1 MSVKASAPAEAPQGA
16 FAFSRVW
23 KSLTGWRLLA
33 AGVVILVALPLL
45 VVASSLL
52 NPDQETW
59 RHLVENVLADLVRN
73 TLLLT
78 LGVSLISAFLGTTL
92 AWLTAVC
99 EFPGRRFFSW
109 ALMLPLAVP
118 AYVTGFVLV
127 GLLDFTGPLQTAL
140 REWFGPDVRLPPIR
154 SGGGVALAMSLAL
167 YPYVYLLA
175 RNAFLSQ
182 GKRALEAGQSLGLN
196 RKQGFLRIALPMARP
211 WIAGG
216 IALVAME
223 TLADFGTVAVFNY
236 DTFTTGIY
244 KAWYSLFSLPAAAQ
258 LASVLILIVFV
269 VLVLEQRTRADMRY
283 TQAGRGSQA
292 RELIALSS
300 LQRWA
305 AAGFCGVV
313 FAAAFAVPVG
323 QLVLWA
329 AEVLAQDL
337 DARYFSYLWHSLL
350 LGTLTA
356 LLIASCALLL
366 AYARRHHPD
375 AAMALMARFST
386 LGYAVPGAVLAI
398 GIYLPIAWFDNAY
411 IAVMRDAF
419 GREAGPLLQGTLLA
433 MLSAYLVR
441 FLAVAHEPL
450 GASMQRITPNMDEAA
465 RSFGLNTRQVLA
477 RVHLP
482 MLRGGALT
490 ALILV
495 FVDVMKEMPITL
507 MTRPFGWDTLATRIF
522 EMTSEG
528 EWERAALPAVALL
541 LAGLIPVIL
550 LTRQT
555 ER

>member
-1 MSVKASAPAEAPQGA
+1 MAAEALGVTQAAQGA
-16 FAFSRVW
+16 LAFSRAPAW
-23 KSLTGWRLLA
+23 LTGWRLLA
-33 AGVVILVALPLL
+33 ASVAALVALPLL
-45 VVASSLL
+45 VVAASLL
-52 NPDQETW
+52 QPDADTW
-59 RHLVENVLADLVRN
+59 RHLVQNVLGELVRN

-78 LGVSLISAFLGTTL
+78 LGVSLLTAVLGTTL

-140 REWFGPDVRLPPIR
+140 RAWLGPELRLPPIR
-154 SGGGVALAMSLAL
+154 SGGGAALAMSLAL

-182 GKRALEAGQSLGLN
+182 GRRALEAGQSLGLS
-196 RKQGFLRIALPMARP
+196 RRQGFLRIALPMARP

-216 IALVAME
+216 VALVAME

-258 LASVLILIVFV
+258 LASLLVLIVFV
-269 VLVLEQRTRADMRY
+269 VLVLEQRMRAGMRY
-283 TQAGRGSQA
+283 SQAGRGAQA
-292 RELIALSS
+292 RERIRLGRV
-300 LQRWA
+300 QRWA
-305 AAGFCGVV
+305 AAAYCGAV

-329 AEVLAQDL
+329 KDVAARDL
-337 DARYFSYLWHSLL
+337 DGRYLGYLGHSLL
-350 LGTLTA
+350 LAA
-356 LLIASCALLL
+356 LAAALVGLCALLL
-366 AYARRHHPD
+366 AYARRRHADPV
-375 AAMALMARFST
+375 MALVVRFST

-398 GIYLPIAWFDNAY
+398 GIYLPIAWIDNAY
-411 IAVMRDAF
+411 IGVMREGF
-419 GREAGPLLQGTLLA
+419 GLEAGPLLQGTLVA
-433 MLSAYLVR
+433 MLAAYLVR

-450 GASMQRITPNMDEAA
+450 SAALQRITPNMDEAA
-465 RSFGLNTRQVLA
+465 RSFGLGTRQVLA

-482 MLRGGALT
+482 LLRGGAAT

-495 FVDVMKEMPITL
+495 FVDVLKEMPITL

-528 EWERAALPAVALL
+528 EWERAALPAMAVL

-555 ER
+555 EK

>member
-1 MSVKASAPAEAPQGA
+1 MSAHALPERKAPSGA
-16 FAFSRVW
+16 FAFFRKRGRLSA
-23 KSLTGWRLLA
+23 WRLFTFTLC
-33 AGVVILVALPLL
+33 VLVAIPLL

-52 NPDQETW
+52 HPDRETW
-59 RHLVENVLADLVRN
+59 RHLADNVLPELIRH

-78 LGVSLISAFLGTTL
+78 LGVSVAAGILGTGL

-99 EFPGRRFFSW
+99 DFPGRRFFSW
-109 ALMLPLAVP
+109 SLMLPLALP

-127 GLLDFTGPLQTAL
+127 GLLDFTGPIATLL
-140 REWFGPDVRLPPIR
+140 RQWFGPQVRLPPIR
-154 SGGGVALAMSLAL
+154 SGGGAALALTLAL

-175 RNAFLSQ
+175 RHAFLSQ
-182 GKRALEAGQSLGLN
+182 GKRALEVGQSLGLS
-196 RKQGFLRIALPMARP
+196 RRQGFLRIALPLARP

-216 IALVAME
+216 VALVAME

-258 LASVLILIVFV
+258 LASLLILFVFV
-269 VLVLEQRTRADMRY
+269 VLFLEQRLRAGMRY
-283 TQAGRGSQA
+283 TPTGRSAGRERLVLTGFG
-292 RELIALSS
+292 RL
-300 LQRWA
+300 A
-305 AAGFCGVV
+305 APLFCGAVLTV
-313 FAAAFAVPVG
+313 AFIVPVG
-323 QLVLWA
+323 QLLWWA
-329 AEVLAQDL
+329 LGVAAQDL
-337 DARYFSYLWHSLL
+337 DLRYWAYLGRSLL
-350 LGTLTA
+350 LAGMAATLITA
-356 LLIASCALLL
+356 TALLL
-366 AYARRHHPD
+366 AYARRQQRGALTD
-375 AAMALMARFST
+375 AMVRFAT

-398 GIYLPIAWFDNAY
+398 GIYLPIAWFDRLY
-411 IAVMRDAF
+411 IGLMGELF
-419 GREAGPLLQGTLLA
+419 GREAGPLLAGTLLA

-450 GASMQRITPNMDEAA
+450 AAALQRITPSMDEAA
-465 RSFGLNTRQVLA
+465 RSLGLCSRQLIQ

-482 MLRGGALT
+482 LLKGGVVT
-490 ALILV
+490 AMILV

-541 LAGLIPVIL
+541 VAGLFPVIL

>member
-1 MSVKASAPAEAPQGA
+1 MPPKSQEHPRAPQGA
-16 FAFSRVW
+16 LAFSRVW
-23 KSLTGWRLLA
+23 ALLTGWRLLA
-33 AGVVILVALPLL
+33 AAIVALVALPLL

-52 NPDQETW
+52 HPDRETW
-59 RHLVENVLADLVRN
+59 RHLAENVLADLVRN

-78 LGVSLISAFLGTTL
+78 LGVSLLTAFLGTTL

-99 EFPGRRFFSW
+99 DFPGRRFFSW
-109 ALMLPLAVP
+109 SLMLPLAVP

-140 REWFGPDVRLPPIR
+140 REWFGSRLRLPPIR
-154 SGGGVALAMSLAL
+154 SGGGAAMAMSLAL

-182 GKRALEAGQSLGLN
+182 GRRALEAGQSLGLN

-211 WIAGG
+211 WIVGG

-258 LASVLILIVFV
+258 LASLLILIVFV
-269 VLVLEQRTRADMRY
+269 VLVLEQRMRAGMRY

-292 RELIALSS
+292 RELIPLGAP
-300 LQRWA
+300 QRWA
-305 AAGFCGVV
+305 ATTYCGLV
-313 FAAAFAVPVG
+313 FAAAFAIPVG

-329 AEVLAQDL
+329 KEVAARDL
-337 DARYFSYLWHSLL
+337 DARYLEYLGHSLW

-356 LLIASCALLL
+356 LLVAGSALLL
-366 AYARRHHPD
+366 AYARRRHADP
-375 AAMALMARFST
+375 AMGLMVRFST

-398 GIYLPIAWFDNAY
+398 GIYLPIAWIDNSY
-411 IAVMRDAF
+411 IAFAREAF
-419 GREAGPLLQGTLLA
+419 GREVGPLLQGTLAA
-433 MLSAYLVR
+433 MLAAYLVR

-450 GASMQRITPNMDEAA
+450 GAAMQRITPNMDEAA
-465 RSFGLNTRQVLA
+465 RSFGLNARQVLA

-482 MLRGGALT
+482 MLRGGAMT

-528 EWERAALPAVALL
+528 EWERAALPSVALL
-541 LAGLIPVIL
+541 LTGLVPVIL

-555 ER
+555 EK

>member
-1 MSVKASAPAEAPQGA
+1 MSQSAVSTARAPQGA
-16 FAFSRVW
+16 FAVSKAPGFF
-23 KSLTGWRLLA
+23 TGWRLVAVAIA
-33 AGVVILVALPLL
+33 ALIALPLL

-52 NPDQETW
+52 HPDREVWT
-59 RHLVENVLADLVRN
+59 HLVENVLGELIRN
-73 TLLLT
+73 TILLA
-78 LGVSLISAFLGTTL
+78 LGVGAASALLGTSL

-99 EFPGRRFFSW
+99 DFPGRRFFSW

-127 GLLDFTGPLQTAL
+127 GLLDFTGPIQTAL
-140 REWFGPDVRLPPIR
+140 RAWFGPISLPPIR
-154 SGGGVALAMSLAL
+154 SGGGVVAAMALAL

-182 GKRALEAGQSLGLN
+182 GKRALEAGQSLGLD
-196 RKQGFLRIALPMARP
+196 RTQGFLRIALPMARP

-216 IALVAME
+216 IALVMME

-258 LASVLILIVFV
+258 LASLLVIIVFV
-269 VLVLEQRTRADMRY
+269 VLVLEQRMRAGMRY
-283 TQAGRGSQA
+283 TQAGRGGQA
-292 RELIALSS
+292 RELIALNGW
-300 LQRWA
+300 QRWLA
-305 AAGFCGVV
+305 FAYCTLV
-313 FAAAFAVPVG
+313 FAAAFAIPVG
-323 QLVLWA
+323 QLMLWA
-329 AEVLAQDL
+329 SGVLEQDL
-337 DARYFSYLWHSLL
+337 DARYLGYLWHSLL

-356 LLIASCALLL
+356 LLVAGCALLL
-366 AYARRHHPD
+366 AYARRRHPD
-375 AAMALMARFST
+375 AAMGLLVRFST
-386 LGYAVPGAVLAI
+386 LGYALPGAVLAI
-398 GIYLPIAWFDNAY
+398 GIYLPIAWFDNGY
-411 IAVMRDAF
+411 IALMRDVF
-419 GREAGPLLQGTLLA
+419 GQQAGPLLGGTLLA

-450 GASMQRITPNMDEAA
+450 GAAMQRITPNMDEAA
-465 RSFGLNTRQVLA
+465 RSFGLNPRQVLA

-482 MLRGGALT
+482 MLRGGAFT
-490 ALILV
+490 AMLLV

-550 LTRQT
+550 LSRQT
-555 ER
+555 EK

>member
-1 MSVKASAPAEAPQGA
+1 MAAEALNTAKAPQGA
-16 FAFSRVW
+16 FGLARAPAW
-23 KSLTGWRLLA
+23 LTGWRLLA
-33 AGVVILVALPLL
+33 AGIAALVAVPLL

-52 NPDQETW
+52 QPDAETW
-59 RHLVENVLADLVRN
+59 RHLVENVLAELVRN

-78 LGVSLISAFLGTTL
+78 LGVSLFTAVLGTTL

-99 EFPGRRFFSW
+99 DFPGRRFFSW

-127 GLLDFTGPLQTAL
+127 GLLDFTGPVQTVL
-140 REWFGPDVRLPPIR
+140 REWFGSELRLPPIR
-154 SGGGVALAMSLAL
+154 SGGGAALAMALAL

-182 GKRALEAGQSLGLN
+182 GRRALEAGQSLGLN
-196 RKQGFLRIALPMARP
+196 RRQGFLRIALPMARP

-216 IALVAME
+216 VALVAME

-258 LASVLILIVFV
+258 LASLLVLIVFV
-269 VLVLEQRTRADMRY
+269 VLVLERRMRAGMRY
-283 TQAGRGSQA
+283 TQAGRAGQA
-292 RELIALSS
+292 RERITLGP

-305 AAGFCGVV
+305 ALAYCGLV
-313 FAAAFAVPVG
+313 FAAAFAIPVG
-323 QLVLWA
+323 QLLLWA
-329 AEVLAQDL
+329 KGVAARDL
-337 DARYFSYLWHSLL
+337 DDRYLGYLGHSLL
-350 LGTLTA
+350 LATLAA
-356 LLIASCALLL
+356 LLVGACALLL
-366 AYARRHHPD
+366 AYARRRHADP
-375 AAMALMARFST
+375 AMALVARFST

-398 GIYLPIAWFDNAY
+398 GIYLPIAWIDNGYVAL
-411 IAVMRDAF
+411 MHGTF
-419 GREAGPLLQGTLLA
+419 GQEAGPLLQGTLVA
-433 MLSAYLVR
+433 MLAAYLVR

-450 GASMQRITPNMDEAA
+450 GAALQRITPSMDEAA
-465 RSFGLNTRQVLA
+465 RSFGLGTGQLLA

-482 MLRGGALT
+482 LLRGGAAT

-495 FVDVMKEMPITL
+495 FVDVLKEMPITL

-528 EWERAALPAVALL
+528 EWERAALPAVAVL

-555 ER
+555 EK

>member
-1 MSVKASAPAEAPQGA
+1 
-16 FAFSRVW
+16 
-23 KSLTGWRLLA
+23 
-33 AGVVILVALPLL
+33 
-45 VVASSLL
+45 
-52 NPDQETW
+52 
-59 RHLVENVLADLVRN
+59 
-73 TLLLT
+73 
-78 LGVSLISAFLGTTL
+78 
-92 AWLTAVC
+92 
-99 EFPGRRFFSW
+99 
-109 ALMLPLAVP
+109 
-118 AYVTGFVLV
+118 
-127 GLLDFTGPLQTAL
+127 L
-140 REWFGPDVRLPPIR
+140 RDWFGADVRFPPIR
-154 SGGGVALAMSLAL
+154 SGGGIALAMSLAL

-196 RKQGFLRIALPMARP
+196 RPQGFLRIALPMARP

-258 LASVLILIVFV
+258 LASVLVLIVFV
-269 VLVLEQRTRADMRY
+269 VLVLEQRMRSGMRY

-292 RELIALSS
+292 RELIALSP
-300 LQRWA
+300 LQRWTA
-305 AAGFCGVV
+305 MGFCGAV
-313 FAAAFAVPVG
+313 FAAAFAIPVG
-323 QLVLWA
+323 QLMLWA
-329 AEVLAQDL
+329 SEVVAQDL
-337 DARYFSYLWHSLL
+337 DVRYLGYLWHSLL

-356 LLIASCALLL
+356 LLIGAFALAL
-366 AYARRHHPD
+366 AYARRHHAD
-375 AAMALMARFST
+375 RAMGLTIRFST

-411 IAVMRDAF
+411 IALMRDTF
-419 GREAGPLLQGTLLA
+419 DREAGPLLQGTLVA
-433 MLSAYLVR
+433 MLAAYLVR

-482 MLRGGALT
+482 MLRGGAVT

-507 MTRPFGWDTLATRIF
+507 MTRPFGWETLATRIF

-541 LAGLIPVIL
+541 LAGLVPVIM
-550 LTRQT
+550 LTRHG
-555 ER
+555 EK